1 MEIFLTPE
9 AWIALATLAVL
20 EIVLGIDNIVFISVL
35 ADRLPKHQRR
45 LARRLGLA
53 VALLSRLLLLF
64 SLAWLVKLTQPF
76 MTIFGQD
83 FSWRDVVLL
92 TGGLFLLWKA
102 TMEMHHLM
110 QPEDDEAQKSGKKGA
125 TFANV
130 IAQIAVIDIVFSL
143 DSIITAVG
151 MVDHI
156 EIMVVAVVL
165 AVIVMLIAV
174 DPISDF
180 ITKHPTTKMLA
191 FSLLI
196 LIGLALVADGLQ
208 FHIPRGYIYFAVAFS
223 LFVEF
228 MNLTLSKKKPPKSS
242 S

>member
-1 MEIFLTPE
+1 MEIFLTAE
-9 AWIALATLAVL
+9 AWIALATLATL

-53 VALLSRLLLLF
+53 AALISRLLLLL
-64 SLAWLVKLTQPF
+64 SLAWIVKLTAPF

-92 TGGLFLLWKA
+92 SGGLFLLWKA

-110 QPEDDEAQKSGKKGA
+110 QPEEDENTLVGKKGR
-125 TFANV
+125 TFASV

-174 DPISDF
+174 DPISEF

-191 FSLLI
+191 FSLLL
-196 LIGLALVADGLQ
+196 LIGIALVADGLQ

-228 MNLTLSKKKPPKSS
+228 MNLTLSKKKPN
-242 S
+242 

>member
-1 MEIFLTPE
+1 MEIFFTAE
-9 AWIALATLAVL
+9 AWIALATLALL

-53 VALLSRLLLLF
+53 AALVTRLLLLM
-64 SLAWLVKLTQPF
+64 SLAWLVKMTEPF
-76 MTIFGQD
+76 MNIFGHD
-83 FSWRDVVLL
+83 FSWRDMVLL
-92 TGGLFLLWKA
+92 LGGLFLLWKA
-102 TMEMHHLM
+102 TMEIHHLAE
-110 QPEDDEAQKSGKKGA
+110 PEDENSPSKKA
-125 TFANV
+125 RTFASV
-130 IAQIAVIDIVFSL
+130 IAQIMVIDIVFSL

-156 EIMVVAVVL
+156 SIMVVAVVL

-191 FSLLI
+191 FSMLLLI
-196 LIGLALVADGLQ
+196 GVALVADGLQ

-223 LFVEF
+223 LFVEA
-228 MNLTLSKKKPPKSS
+228 MNLRLAKKKRS
-242 S
+242 